1 MKKMISLTFAALLA
15 VTSYSL
21 ADEFAD
27 LTEELDAELTSV
39 LENMA
44 EPEDSQAENV
54 QINVPVASQATMP
67 QRNQGAPQPPMQP
80 QVKRTPQPPMQP
92 QVKRAP
98 QPPMQPQAQKA
109 QTVQK
114 TQNPRALTRKEIR
127 SMDILDRPNRPG
139 HFYGN
144 TVRRRHGR

>member
-1 MKKMISLTFAALLA
+1 MISLTFAALLA

-21 ADEFAD
+21 AEEFAD
-27 LTEELDAELTSV
+27 MTEELDAELTAV
-39 LENMA
+39 IENMA
-44 EPEDSQAENV
+44 EPENSQAENV
-54 QINVPVASQATMP
+54 QPNVPVASQAAMP
-67 QRNQGAPQPPMQP
+67 QRNQRA
-80 QVKRTPQPPMQP
+80 PQPPMQP

-98 QPPMQPQAQKA
+98 QPPMQPQAQRAQKVQKA
-109 QTVQK
+109 PTAQK
-114 TQNPRALTRKEIR
+114 TQNQRALTRKEIR

>member
-1 MKKMISLTFAALLA
+1 MKKIISFTCAALLA

-21 ADEFAD
+21 AEEFAGM
-27 LTEELDAELTSV
+27 TEELDAELTAV
-39 LENMA
+39 IENMP
-44 EPEDSQAENV
+44 EPENPQVENA
-54 QINVPVASQATMP
+54 QPNVPVASQAVMP
-67 QRNQGAPQPPMQP
+67 PRNQLPPQPPMQP
-80 QVKRTPQPPMQP
+80 QIQK
-92 QVKRAP
+92 AP
-98 QPPMQPQAQKA
+98 QPPMPPQAQNA
-109 QTVQK
+109 PVARK

>member
-1 MKKMISLTFAALLA
+1 MKKMISLTLAALLA

-21 ADEFAD
+21 AEEFAD
-27 LTEELDAELTSV
+27 VTDELDAELASV
-39 LENMA
+39 LENMT
-44 EPEDSQAENV
+44 EPENSQAENV
-54 QINVPVASQATMP
+54 QPNVPVASQAAMP
-67 QRNQGAPQPPMQP
+67 LRDQRAPQPPMP
-80 QVKRTPQPPMQP
+80 P

-98 QPPMQPQAQKA
+98 QPPMPPQAQKA

>member
-1 MKKMISLTFAALLA
+1 MKKILSFTFAALLA

-21 ADEFAD
+21 AEEFAD
-27 LTEELDAELTSV
+27 MTEELDAELTSV
-39 LENMA
+39 IENMA
-44 EPEDSQAENV
+44 EPENTQAERV
-54 QINVPVASQATMP
+54 QPNVPVATQATMP
-67 QRNQGAPQPPMQP
+67 QRN
-80 QVKRTPQPPMQP
+80 KRAPQPPMQP

-98 QPPMQPQAQKA
+98 QPPMPPQAQNVP
-109 QTVQK
+109 TVQR